1 MSSKAIIL
9 AGGLGTRLRE
19 VLSDVPKPLAPVNG
33 IPYLA
38 YMVNMLYRK
47 GIHDIVIA
55 AGYKAEQFDTFI
67 ADQQDAL
74 PGLKLAL
81 VVEPEPLGT
90 GGAVR
95 YCYEQHP
102 AKHYYI
108 FNGDSYCDFRFSK
121 LRDTAFERGAAMVV
135 AQVNDISRY
144 GEVAVTASG
153 RITSFY
159 EKQPMQRSGWINA
172 GIYSIPASVI
182 AAMPTNQSFSL
193 EQEVLPLLVKSGLY
207 AVKAIGP
214 FIDIGIPEDYRQFT
228 VNPSHYFPVLPQWC
242 GIKAAG

>member
-55 AGYKAEQFDTFI
+55 AGYKAEHFDAFVEEQH
-67 ADQQDAL
+67 AAL
-74 PGLKLAL
+74 PGLKLSL

-102 AKHYYI
+102 ARHYFI
-108 FNGDSYCDFRFSK
+108 FNGDSYCDFRLSK

-144 GEVAVTASG
+144 GEVDFSASG
-153 RITSFY
+153 RITSFH
-159 EKQPMQRSGWINA
+159 EKHPEQRSGWINA

-182 AAMPTNQSFSL
+182 AAMPAGQPFSF
-193 EQEVLPLLVKSGLY
+193 EKEILPSLVKSGLY